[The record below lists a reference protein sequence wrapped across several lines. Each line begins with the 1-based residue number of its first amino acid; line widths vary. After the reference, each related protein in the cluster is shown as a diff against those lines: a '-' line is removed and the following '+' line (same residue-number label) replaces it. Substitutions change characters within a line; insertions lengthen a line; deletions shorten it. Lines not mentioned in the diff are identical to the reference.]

1 MISILGAFYSFKEL
15 PKDTLFR
22 KAVTVII
29 AVLYIGNV
37 YYLFDDNSRMGAS
50 YNLILW
56 SIISIF
62 TSIFKFQDYT
72 ISVELEILFALQFY
86 LVSYFNLKINKEED
100 DNLHWL
106 YAPYLIIYISLGKHI
121 DLLVTYIIIWTS

>member
-1 MISILGAFYSFKEL
+1 LISILGAFYSFKEL